1 MRLCE
6 PSQNGFVADAPQR
19 HRTMTCAGVP
29 SLRGGTGISE
39 PSGAVMR
46 AGPATIS
53 GPFAFGVMVVV
64 IPPNDNTVPGT
75 RGHPSGYVHSLR
87 KSMHRCLRSPLL
99 LMPFALACATE
110 HGGLVNRMAQ
120 TATPYLARA
129 ARQPVSWQ
137 PWSRDVFALA
147 ARLDRPVLLYVGAE
161 DCRWCTVMDREVY
174 SNPDLGALIDSLF
187 VPVRVDR
194 DERPDVAER
203 YQAAV
208 LALAGL
214 RGYPLTVFLTPDGA
228 AFFGGTYFP
237 GDDPVTGR
245 GLKQL
250 LPEVARDFRER
261 REFLSRHAAVV
272 RQIALAR
279 GQGAHGVLRP
289 QALVDEIAAVRTG
302 IESSVRAGR
311 RLDGLASLQGVVL
324 LLTEYIRSDDS
335 AAFAVARAALGTLLD
350 SGSVAGTSVDEPPE
364 LVRAS
369 LSRVLALAWVFT
381 ADPRFR
387 EASQDQLTALLR
399 SLTYHEGRA
408 LFADRD
414 GYAIATAIATA
425 DALRDSL
432 AQRHAVAALDTLL
445 RRVYAPRTGVRHT
458 GTGANT
464 GLLQDQVQVADACV
478 AAYAA
483 TGRRRYLDVA
493 KDLAAVL
500 DREFADAAGGYYD
513 VAARDALGA
522 PFVDR
527 VKPVLDDRLPGA
539 NAWAAHMLLGLAAA
553 TGEADYRRRA
563 EATLEAFAGAVQGEG
578 LRAAS
583 FLLVARDALAAAH
596 ARP

>member
-1 MRLCE
+1 M
-6 PSQNGFVADAPQR
+6 S
-19 HRTMTCAGVP
+19 
-29 SLRGGTGISE
+29 
-39 PSGAVMR
+39 
-46 AGPATIS
+46 
-53 GPFAFGVMVVV
+53 
-64 IPPNDNTVPGT
+64 T
-75 RGHPSGYVHSLR
+75 RPHS
-87 KSMHRCLRSPLL
+87 SLL
-99 LMPFALACATE
+99 LVPLAVACATE
-110 HGGLVNRMAQ
+110 HGALVNRMAQ

-174 SNPDLGALIDSLF
+174 SNPELGALIDSLF

-208 LALAGL
+208 LSLAGL

-272 RQIALAR
+272 RQLAVSR

-289 QALVDEIAAVRTG
+289 RALADEIAAVRSG
-302 IESSVRAGR
+302 IDSSVRAGR
-311 RLDGLASLQGVVL
+311 RLDGLATAQGVML
-324 LLTEYIRSDDS
+324 LLTEYTRSGDS
-335 AAFAVARAALGTLLD
+335 AAYAVARAALATLLD
-350 SGSVAGTSVDEPPE
+350 SGAVADASVDQPPE
-364 LVRAS
+364 IARAS
-369 LSRVLALAWVFT
+369 LARVLALAWVFT
-381 ADPRFR
+381 ADPRYR
-387 EASQDQLTALLR
+387 DAGGDQLNRLLR
-399 SLTYHEGRA
+399 ALTYHDGRA

-425 DALRDSL
+425 DGLRDSL
-432 AQRHAVAALDTLL
+432 AQHRAIAALDTLL
-445 RRVYAPRTGVRHT
+445 RQVYAPHAGVRHT
-458 GTGANT
+458 ASGALT
-464 GLLQDQVQVADACV
+464 GLLQDQVQVADACI

-493 KDLAAVL
+493 RDLATVL
-500 DREFADAAGGYYD
+500 DREFADPAGGYFD
-513 VAARDALGA
+513 IAARDAPAA
-522 PFVDR
+522 PFDDR
-527 VKPVLDDRLPGA
+527 VKPVLDDLLPGA

-596 ARP
+596 PRP

>member
-1 MRLCE
+1 
-6 PSQNGFVADAPQR
+6 
-19 HRTMTCAGVP
+19 MTQVC
-29 SLRGGTGISE
+29 GGTH
-39 PSGAVMR
+39 
-46 AGPATIS
+46 GPL
-53 GPFAFGVMVVV
+53 
-64 IPPNDNTVPGT
+64 
-75 RGHPSGYVHSLR
+75 SGYVHSLR
-87 KSMHRCLRSPLL
+87 ESMHRRPRLPLL

-110 HGGLVNRMAQ
+110 HGALVNRMAQ
-120 TATPYLARA
+120 TATPYLSRA

-174 SNPDLGALIDSLF
+174 SSPELGALIDSLF

-203 YQAAV
+203 YEAAV

-214 RGYPLTVFLTPDGA
+214 HGYPLTVFLTPDGA

-272 RQIALAR
+272 RQLALSR
-279 GQGAHGVLRP
+279 GQGAHGALRP
-289 QALVDEIAAVRTG
+289 QALEDEIVAVRGEIAAA
-302 IESSVRAGR
+302 VRAGR
-311 RLDGLASLQGVVL
+311 RLDGLASVQGMTL
-324 LLTEYIRSDDS
+324 LLTEYTRNGDS
-335 AAFAVARAALGTLLD
+335 ASYAVARDALATLLD
-350 SGSVAGTSVDEPPE
+350 SGTVAAASVDEPPE

-369 LSRVLALAWVFT
+369 LARVLALAWVFT

-387 EASQDQLTALLR
+387 ESGQDQLTGLLR
-399 SLTYHEGRA
+399 TLTYQDGRA

-414 GYAIATAIATA
+414 GFAIATAIATA
-425 DALRDSL
+425 DGLRDSL
-432 AQRHAVAALDTLL
+432 AQRRAVAALDTLL
-445 RRVYAPRTGVRHT
+445 RRVYAPRSGVRHT
-458 GTGANT
+458 VSGANT

-478 AAYAA
+478 AAYTA

-493 KDLAAVL
+493 KDLATVL
-500 DREFADAAGGYYD
+500 DRDFADAAGGYYD
-513 VAARDALGA
+513 VAARDAPAA
-522 PFVDR
+522 PFDDR
-527 VKPVLDDRLPGA
+527 VKPVLDGLLPGA

-553 TGEADYRRRA
+553 TGDADYRRRA

-596 ARP
+596 PRP

>member
-1 MRLCE
+1 MSSR
-6 PSQNGFVADAPQR
+6 PYAPL
-19 HRTMTCAGVP
+19 MLVP
-29 SLRGGTGISE
+29 I
-39 PSGAVMR
+39 
-46 AGPATIS
+46 
-53 GPFAFGVMVVV
+53 
-64 IPPNDNTVPGT
+64 
-75 RGHPSGYVHSLR
+75 
-87 KSMHRCLRSPLL
+87 
-99 LMPFALACATE
+99 ALACATE
-110 HGGLVNRMAQ
+110 HGALVNRMAQ
-120 TATPYLARA
+120 TATPYLVRA

-208 LALAGL
+208 VSLAGL

-250 LPEVARDFRER
+250 LPEIARDFHER

-272 RQIALAR
+272 RQLALAR

-289 QALVDEIAAVRTG
+289 QALADEIGAVRED
-302 IESSVRAGR
+302 IQASVRAGR
-311 RLDGLASLQGVVL
+311 RADGLASAQGVVL
-324 LLTEYIRSDDS
+324 LLTEYARSGDTT
-335 AAFAVARAALGTLLD
+335 AFTAARAALGTLLD
-350 SGSVAGTSVDEPPE
+350 SGTVTASSLDEPPE
-364 LVRAS
+364 IVRAS
-369 LSRVLALAWVFT
+369 LARVFALAWVFT
-381 ADPRFR
+381 ADPRFLDAGR
-387 EASQDQLTALLR
+387 DQLTGLLR
-399 SLTYHEGRA
+399 TLTYRDGRA

-414 GYAIATAIATA
+414 GYAIATAIVAA
-425 DALRDSL
+425 DGLRDSL
-432 AQRHAVAALDTLL
+432 AQRRAVSALDSLL

-458 GTGANT
+458 ATGALT

-478 AAYAA
+478 AAYTA
-483 TGRRRYLDVA
+483 TGRRHYLDVA

-500 DREFADAAGGYYD
+500 DRDFADAAAGGYFD
-513 VAARDALGA
+513 IAARDAPAA
-522 PFVDR
+522 PFDDR
-527 VKPVLDDRLPGA
+527 VKPVLDDLLPGA

-553 TGEADYRRRA
+553 TGEPDYRRRA

-583 FLLVARDALAAAH
+583 FLLVAQDALAAAH
-596 ARP
+596 ARQ

>member
-1 MRLCE
+1 MSAR
-6 PSQNGFVADAPQR
+6 P
-19 HRTMTCAGVP
+19 
-29 SLRGGTGISE
+29 
-39 PSGAVMR
+39 
-46 AGPATIS
+46 
-53 GPFAFGVMVVV
+53 
-64 IPPNDNTVPGT
+64 
-75 RGHPSGYVHSLR
+75 HS
-87 KSMHRCLRSPLL
+87 SLL
-99 LMPFALACATE
+99 LVPLALACATE
-110 HGGLVNRMAQ
+110 HAALVNRMAQ

-208 LALAGL
+208 LSLVGL

-250 LPEVARDFRER
+250 LPEIAKDFRER

-272 RQIALAR
+272 RQLALSR

-289 QALVDEIAAVRTG
+289 QSLTAEIAAVRTA
-302 IESSVRAGR
+302 IDSSVRAGR
-311 RLDGLASLQGVVL
+311 RLDGLATSQGVML
-324 LLTEYIRSDDS
+324 LLTEYTRTGDS
-335 AAFAVARAALGTLLD
+335 AAFAVARTALATLLD
-350 SGSVAGTSVDEPPE
+350 SGAVADASLDQPPE
-364 LVRAS
+364 IARAA
-369 LSRVLALAWVFT
+369 LARVLALAWVFT
-381 ADPRFR
+381 ADTRFR
-387 EASQDQLTALLR
+387 DAGGDQLTRLLR
-399 SLTYHEGRA
+399 GLTYHEGRA

-425 DALRDSL
+425 DGLRDSL
-432 AQRHAVAALDTLL
+432 AERRAIAALDTLL

-458 GTGANT
+458 ASGANT
-464 GLLQDQVQVADACV
+464 GLLQDQVQVADACI

-493 KDLAAVL
+493 RDLAAVL
-500 DREFADAAGGYYD
+500 DREFADPAGGYYD
-513 VAARDALGA
+513 VAARDAPAA
-522 PFVDR
+522 PFDDR
-527 VKPVLDDRLPGA
+527 VKPVLDDLLPGA

-563 EATLEAFAGAVQGEG
+563 EATLEAFAGAVAGEG

-583 FLLVARDALAAAH
+583 FLLVARDALAAG
-596 ARP
+596 RPRP

>member
-1 MRLCE
+1 ML
-6 PSQNGFVADAPQR
+6 
-19 HRTMTCAGVP
+19 VP
-29 SLRGGTGISE
+29 L
-39 PSGAVMR
+39 
-46 AGPATIS
+46 
-53 GPFAFGVMVVV
+53 
-64 IPPNDNTVPGT
+64 
-75 RGHPSGYVHSLR
+75 
-87 KSMHRCLRSPLL
+87 
-99 LMPFALACATE
+99 ALACATE
-110 HGGLVNRMAQ
+110 HGALVNRMAQ

-208 LALAGL
+208 LSLAGL

-250 LPEVARDFRER
+250 LPEIARDFRER

-272 RQIALAR
+272 RQLALAR

-289 QALVDEIAAVRTG
+289 QALAVEIDAVRAGIAA
-302 IESSVRAGR
+302 SVRAGR
-311 RLDGLASLQGVVL
+311 RADGLATAQGVVL
-324 LLTEYIRSDDS
+324 LLTEYARSGDTT
-335 AAFAVARAALGTLLD
+335 AFAVARAALATLLD
-350 SGSVAGTSVDEPPE
+350 SGTVASGSLDEPPE
-364 LVRAS
+364 IVRAS
-369 LSRVLALAWVFT
+369 LARVLALAWVFT
-381 ADPRFR
+381 ADPRFLDAGR
-387 EASQDQLTALLR
+387 DQLTGLLR
-399 SLTYHEGRA
+399 TLTYRDGRA

-414 GYAIATAIATA
+414 GYAIATAIVAA
-425 DALRDSL
+425 DGLRDSL
-432 AQRHAVAALDTLL
+432 AQRRAVAALDTLL

-458 GTGANT
+458 ATGALT

-478 AAYAA
+478 AAYTA
-483 TGRRRYLDVA
+483 TGRRHYLDVA

-500 DREFADAAGGYYD
+500 DREFADADGGYFD
-513 VAARDALGA
+513 IAARDAPAA
-522 PFVDR
+522 PFDDR
-527 VKPVLDDRLPGA
+527 VKPVLDDLLPGA
-539 NAWAAHMLLGLAAA
+539 NAWAAHMLLGLAVA
-553 TGEADYRRRA
+553 TGDADYRRRA

-583 FLLVARDALAAAH
+583 FLLVAEDALAAAH
-596 ARP
+596 ARQ

>member
-1 MRLCE
+1 M
-6 PSQNGFVADAPQR
+6 PSRPYA
-19 HRTMTCAGVP
+19 
-29 SLRGGTGISE
+29 
-39 PSGAVMR
+39 
-46 AGPATIS
+46 
-53 GPFAFGVMVVV
+53 
-64 IPPNDNTVPGT
+64 
-75 RGHPSGYVHSLR
+75 
-87 KSMHRCLRSPLL
+87 L
-99 LMPFALACATE
+99 LMLVPLALACATE
-110 HGGLVNRMAQ
+110 HGALVNRMAQ

-147 ARLDRPVLLYVGAE
+147 ARLNRPVLLYVGAE

-208 LALAGL
+208 LSLAGL

-250 LPEVARDFRER
+250 LPEIARDFRER
-261 REFLSRHAAVV
+261 GEFLSRHAAVV
-272 RQIALAR
+272 RQLALAR

-289 QALVDEIAAVRTG
+289 RALADEIAAVRTG
-302 IESSVRAGR
+302 LASSLQAGR
-311 RLDGLASLQGVVL
+311 RLDGLASAQGVVL
-324 LLTEYIRSDDS
+324 LLTEYTRNGDS
-335 AAFAVARAALGTLLD
+335 TAFAVARAALATLLD
-350 SGSVAGTSVDEPPE
+350 SGTVAAASVEEPPE
-364 LVRAS
+364 IVRAS
-369 LSRVLALAWVFT
+369 MARMFSLAWVFT
-381 ADPRFR
+381 ADPRFLAAGR
-387 EASQDQLTALLR
+387 DQLSGLLR
-399 SLTYHEGRA
+399 TLTYHDGRA

-414 GYAIATAIATA
+414 GYAIATAIVAA
-425 DALRDSL
+425 DGLRDSL
-432 AQRHAVAALDTLL
+432 AQRRAVAALDTLL
-445 RRVYAPRTGVRHT
+445 RRVYAPRAGVRHT
-458 GTGANT
+458 ATGALT

-478 AAYAA
+478 AAYTA
-483 TGRRRYLDVA
+483 TGRRHYLDVA
-493 KDLAAVL
+493 RSLAAVL
-500 DREFADAAGGYYD
+500 DRDFADPDGGYYD
-513 VAARDALGA
+513 VAVHDVPAA
-522 PFVDR
+522 PLDDR
-527 VKPVLDDRLPGA
+527 VKPVFDDLLPGA

-583 FLLVARDALAAAH
+583 FLLVAQDALAAAH
-596 ARP
+596 ARQ